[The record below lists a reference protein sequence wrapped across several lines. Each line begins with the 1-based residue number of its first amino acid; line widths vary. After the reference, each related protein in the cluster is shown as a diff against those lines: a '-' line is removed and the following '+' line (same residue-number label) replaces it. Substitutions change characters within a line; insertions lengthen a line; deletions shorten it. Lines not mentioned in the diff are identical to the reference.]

1 MISIILPVL
10 NQLSMTNECIKA
22 IQANTQDYELIIV
35 DNGSEPSLSFI
46 SDYDFKPYDQLIRN
60 KENLGFPVAVNQGI
74 REAKGENIILLNNDV
89 IVTPRWADRLIK
101 WLDEYDIIGPCTNYS
116 AGYQRIRT
124 LGIYYDIQGLNVEAE
139 KWGKMHKGKANDVNW
154 VIGFCI
160 AFKKSLWEQLGVF
173 DESVWPSSGEEID
186 FCLRAKNAGYRVGI
200 AIDVYV
206 HHIGSVTFKDINS
219 KHPYRD
225 IVEKSEKHL
234 KDKWGDDYSS
244 QEIDRNGA

>member
-10 NQLSMTNECIKA
+10 NQISMTNECIKA

-35 DNGSEPSLSFI
+35 DNGSEP
-46 SDYDFKPYDQLIRN
+46 PYEIINLPECPHTYIRYE
-60 KENLGFPVAVNQGI
+60 ENFGFPVAVNQGI
-74 REAKGENIILLNNDV
+74 RAAKGENIILLNNDV
-89 IVTPRWADRLIK
+89 IVTPRWADSLIK

-124 LGIYYDIQGLNVEAE
+124 LGIYHDIQGLNVEAE
-139 KWGKMHKGKANDVNW
+139 KWGEMHTGKANDVNW
-154 VIGFCI
+154 VIGFCM

-234 KDKWGDDYSS
+234 KDKWGDNYSA
-244 QEIDRNGA
+244 QGVDRDGA

>member
-10 NQLSMTNECIKA
+10 NQHEMTNECIKA

-35 DNGSEPSLSFI
+35 DNGSEP
-46 SDYDFKPYDQLIRN
+46 PYEIINLPECPHTYIRYE
-60 KENLGFPVAVNQGI
+60 ENLGFPVAVNQGI

-89 IVTPRWADRLIK
+89 IVTPRWADSLIK

-124 LGIYYDIQGLNVEAE
+124 LGIYHDIQGLNVEAE
-139 KWGKMHKGKANDVNW
+139 KWGEMHKGKADDVNW
-154 VIGFCI
+154 VIGFCM
-160 AFKKSLWEQLGVF
+160 AFKKSLYEQLGIF

-186 FCLRAKNAGYRVGI
+186 FCLKAKNAGYRVGI
-200 AIDVYV
+200 AHDVYV

-244 QEIDRNGA
+244 QRVDRNGA

>member
-10 NQLSMTNECIKA
+10 NQISMTNECIKA
-22 IQANTQDYELIIV
+22 VRDNTSNYEIIII
-35 DNGSEPSLSFI
+35 DNGSEP
-46 SDYDFKPYDQLIRN
+46 PYEIINLPECPHTYIRYE
-60 KENLGFPVAVNQGI
+60 ENFGFPVAVNQGI
-74 REAKGENIILLNNDV
+74 RAAKGENIILLNNDV

-116 AGYQRIRT
+116 AGYQRIRAF
-124 LGIYYDIQGLNVEAE
+124 GIYHDIQGLNVEAE
-139 KWGKMHKGKANDVNW
+139 KWGEMHKGKADDVNW
-154 VIGFCI
+154 VIGFCM
-160 AFKKSLWEQLGVF
+160 AFKKSLYEQLGIF

-186 FCLRAKNAGYRVGI
+186 FCLKAKNAGYRVGI
-200 AIDVYV
+200 AHDVYV

-244 QEIDRNGA
+244 QRVDRNGA